1 MGYSVYMQLSFF
13 SRSHFG
19 VAVSWFSH
27 CIGSSSTTTRTRT
40 SKAIPHWGFLVSEL
54 DGMSDGGYTCQ
65 RGRLRKVQQLVAPLD
80 RYIPTILHTYLT
92 SVNVPI
98 FEYYGISL

>member
-1 MGYSVYMQLSFF
+1 MCRGGRVGYSVYTQLSFF

-27 CIGSSSTTTRTRT
+27 CIGSSSTTTTTRT

-54 DGMSDGGYTCQ
+54 DGMSDGAT
-65 RGRLRKVQQLVAPLD
+65 RVSETFEESSAASSSLR
-80 RYIPTILHTYLT
+80 
-92 SVNVPI
+92 
-98 FEYYGISL
+98 

>member
-40 SKAIPHWGFLVSEL
+40 NKAVPHWGFLVSEL
-54 DGMSDGGYTCQ
+54 DGMSDGATRVSERSEESSAASSY
-65 RGRLRKVQQLVAPLD
+65 LR
-80 RYIPTILHTYLT
+80 
-92 SVNVPI
+92 
-98 FEYYGISL
+98 

>member
-40 SKAIPHWGFLVSEL
+40 SKAVPHWGFLVSEL
-54 DGMSDGGYTCQ
+54 DGMSDEAT
-65 RGRLRKVQQLVAPLD
+65 RVSETFEESSAASSSLR
-80 RYIPTILHTYLT
+80 
-92 SVNVPI
+92 
-98 FEYYGISL
+98 